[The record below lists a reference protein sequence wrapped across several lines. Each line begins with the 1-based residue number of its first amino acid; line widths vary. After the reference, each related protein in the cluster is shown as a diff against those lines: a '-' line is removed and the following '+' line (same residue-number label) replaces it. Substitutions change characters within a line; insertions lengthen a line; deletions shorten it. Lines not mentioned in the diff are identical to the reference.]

1 MHKIIVNNF
10 CTSKELEPSLSKSMY
25 ETTTTTTTTITDP
38 TVSASLNSSLN
49 TNLESSS
56 KATVKKAVKFKSGLV
71 SERSFRN
78 YSEAL
83 ISKEQVG
90 KFNFFS
96 LNFK

>member
-10 CTSKELEPSLSKSMY
+10 CTSKELEPSLSKSMN
-25 ETTTTTTTTITDP
+25 ETTTTTNTDP
-38 TVSASLNSSLN
+38 VFASLNSSLN

-78 YSEAL
+78 FSEAL
-83 ISKEQVG
+83 ISKEQVE
-90 KFNFFS
+90 
-96 LNFK
+96 

>member
-1 MHKIIVNNF
+1 MNNF

-25 ETTTTTTTTITDP
+25 ETTTTTITDP